1 MKKYVAKYAVA
12 ALAACMLLSASL
24 SHAADKVF
32 KFGVLSALSGPTSD
46 VGVPYSK
53 AINDCVKWLNDTKY
67 VPGWTFQA
75 ETVDYAYN
83 AQQAITAYKRFTA
96 KDKIMALQ
104 GWGTADTEALTQFVA
119 KDKIPTLSASYSA
132 HISDPKTAPYNF
144 FVASDYTTQLRGG
157 LQFFRDSWK
166 ETRAPRLALIYPDH
180 PYGKAPIDGGRAFA
194 KELGYEIVGE
204 ENVALG
210 ALDSTAQLLAIKDKQ
225 PDFVWVGGT
234 TSSTAVILKDAQK
247 LGIKTTFLTNI
258 WGVDEN
264 IFKLAGSAAE
274 GVYTLQTSAV
284 SGADVPGMKVIEKIT
299 GGEPQMTHYTRGFA
313 SMLVMAEGVKRA
325 AAKGAVDG
333 PSLKAALETL
343 RDFDPM
349 GLTPAISF
357 FPEDH
362 RPFMSV
368 MVYKVEGGKFVLKGT
383 PTLPRKAEWLGK

>member
-1 MKKYVAKYAVA
+1 MKRYIVA
-12 ALAACMLLSASL
+12 ALAVCMLLSASL

-32 KFGVLSALSGPTSD
+32 KLGVLSALSGPTSD

-53 AINDCVKWLNDTKY
+53 AVMDCVKWLNETKY

-75 ETVDYAYN
+75 ENVDYAYN

-96 KDKIMALQ
+96 KDKIMGLQ

-119 KDKIPTLSASYSA
+119 KDKVPTLSASYSA
-132 HISDPKTAPYNF
+132 HLADPKTAPYNF
-144 FVASDYTTQLRGG
+144 FVAADYSTQLRGG
-157 LQFFRDSWK
+157 LKFFRDAWK
-166 ETRAPRLALIYPDH
+166 ESRAPKLALIYPDH
-180 PYGKAPIDGGRAFA
+180 PYGKSPIPAAKDYA
-194 KELGYEIVGE
+194 KEIGFEIVGE

-210 ALDSTAQLLAIKDKQ
+210 ALDATAQLLALKDKQ

-264 IFKLAGSAAE
+264 IFKLAGDAAE
-274 GVYTLQTSAV
+274 GVYTLQTAAV
-284 SGADVPGMKVIEKIT
+284 YGADVPGMQVIRRIT
-299 GGEPQMTHYTRGFA
+299 KDEPQMTHYTRGFA
-313 SMLVMAEGVKRA
+313 SMLVMAEGVRRA
-325 AAKGAVDG
+325 AEKGAVDG
-333 PSLKAALETL
+333 PALKAALETL

-349 GLTPAISF
+349 GLTPPISY
-357 FPEDH
+357 FPDDH

-368 MVYKVEGGKFVLKGT
+368 MIYRVEGGKFVLKGT
-383 PTLPRKAEWLGK
+383 PSLPRKAEWLGK